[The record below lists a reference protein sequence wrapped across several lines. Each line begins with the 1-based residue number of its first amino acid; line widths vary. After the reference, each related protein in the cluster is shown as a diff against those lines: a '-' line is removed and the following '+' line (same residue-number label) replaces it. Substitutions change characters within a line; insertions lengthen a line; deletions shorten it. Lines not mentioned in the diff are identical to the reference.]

1 MYHAPRESECLASSP
16 SRGGEG
22 GGSDLQVPITITRA
36 RRCWRPGDPRAA
48 APTSPV
54 YLTPTK
60 AMGPPLHPMGPA
72 GGFITPVGQKRKSNH
87 ILPSPEPSPENGYVG
102 QHSQGL
108 GGHYADSYL
117 VKKLKKH

>member
-1 MYHAPRESECLASSP
+1 MPPPPPALLHPAPLPHPASLP
-16 SRGGEG
+16 HSRF
-22 GGSDLQVPITITRA
+22 I
-36 RRCWRPGDPRAA
+36 
-48 APTSPV
+48 SPV

-60 AMGPPLHPMGPA
+60 TMGPPLHPAMGPA